1 VKGVTPTRK
10 ANSLKLISRN
20 IRAAGKLAE
29 RSIREKV
36 AEVDAS
42 EVESGA
48 VQRAV
53 RSGAET
59 AKNTAK
65 IARRLYAG
73 SKAKRRISSPEED
86 GMEPGSTYR
95 RGEYVF
101 PKGLAG
107 LSYGD
112 PDAKRDHRQTTNGT
126 YIYRNR
132 QKAVHT
138 ETQAGKRRAAASTQK
153 TAKPAAAKRGAKK
166 TAKPAAAKRGAKKT
180 GAAIQRRFAS
190 IGKSFAG
197 GFKWLLPVSLPMV
210 AIILVVIILMG
221 ALISVISPLGF
232 FFSDNKADNSYSI
245 NNIINRVSQDW
256 YDELAAQRE
265 HYESMGYI
273 VNVSYNTGAGDGV
286 ERVDNWKDVLALY
299 IVQNTG
305 KDKSMIELN
314 EADESGI
321 KELFFNMNP
330 INISTRVEQVEEE
343 GETEEVQYA
352 DVSVSNLRYVQML
365 NKYPLDSFQ
374 NDMIDFLMR
383 PDMNATWADMGIDF
397 GGNMTTNIDV
407 NAIIHDLPAGSLG
420 SVIVQ
425 AALSRLGD
433 PYSMELRGQG
443 NYVDCSYFTQWAY
456 AQAGVSIPGTAA
468 EQAQYCVQVGKT
480 ISGNLLQAGDLIFW
494 SYPSNP
500 RVAGRFMDIGHVAIY
515 VQNGMMIEA
524 APSAGCVTYRAVSVQ
539 GEPTLY
545 GRLLT

>member
-1 VKGVTPTRK
+1 MSVKGVTPKRK
-10 ANSLKLISRN
+10 ANRLKLISRD

-29 RSIREKV
+29 RSIRETA
-36 AEVDAS
+36 AEVDPS
-42 EVESGA
+42 EAESGA

-73 SKAKRRISSPEED
+73 SKAKRRISNPEEG

-95 RGEYVF
+95 RGEYVS
-101 PKGLAG
+101 PKGVAG

-112 PDAKRDHRQTTNGT
+112 PDAKQDHRQTTNGT

-138 ETQAGKRRAAASTQK
+138 ESQARKRQAAASTQK
-153 TAKPAAAKRGAKK
+153 NAKPAAAKQ
-166 TAKPAAAKRGAKKT
+166 GAKKT
-180 GAAIQRRFAS
+180 GAVIQRRFAS

-197 GFKWLLPVSLPMV
+197 GFKWLLPFSLPMV

-232 FFSDNKADNSYSI
+232 FFSDNNTDNTYSVD
-245 NNIINRVSQDW
+245 NIIDRVSQDW

-265 HYESMGYI
+265 HYERMGYI
-273 VNVSYNTGAGDGV
+273 VKVSYNTGAGDGV

-299 IVQNTG
+299 MVQNTG

-330 INISTRVEQVEEE
+330 INISTRVEQVEKED
-343 GETEEVQYA
+343 ETEEVQYA
-352 DVSVSNLRYVQML
+352 DISVSNLRYVQML
-365 NKYPLDSFQ
+365 SYYPLDSFQ

-383 PDMNATWADMGIDF
+383 PDMNATWAEMGIDF

-407 NAIIHDLPAGSLG
+407 NAIIHDLPTGTLG

-425 AALSRLGD
+425 AAFSRLGD

-443 NYVDCSYFTQWAY
+443 NYVDCSYLVQWAY
-456 AQAGVSIPGTAA
+456 AQAGIFIPGTAA
-468 EQAQYCVQVGKT
+468 EQARHCVNMGKVIDGST
-480 ISGNLLQAGDLIFW
+480 LRLGDLMFW
-494 SYPSNP
+494 SYPNNA

-524 APSAGCVTYRAVSVQ
+524 APSAGCVTYRAVNVQ
-539 GEPTLY
+539 GKPTLFARPY
-545 GRLLT
+545 V

>member
-1 VKGVTPTRK
+1 MSLKEMPLGRI
-10 ANSLKLISRN
+10 ANSLKLFSRD
-20 IRAAGKLAE
+20 IRATGNSVKGIT
-29 RSIREKV
+29 S
-36 AEVDAS
+36 EVDPS

-48 VQRAV
+48 EQRAV

-73 SKAKRRISSPEED
+73 SKAKRRISSPEEG
-86 GMEPGSTYR
+86 GMEPGNTYR

-112 PDAKRDHRQTTNGT
+112 PDEKRGHRKTTNGT

-138 ETQAGKRRAAASTQK
+138 ETQARKRRAAASTQK
-153 TAKPAAAKRGAKK
+153 TAKPAAAKQ
-166 TAKPAAAKRGAKKT
+166 GAKKT

-197 GFKWLLPVSLPMV
+197 GFKWLLPFSLPLV
-210 AIILVVIILMG
+210 AIILIATILMG
-221 ALISVISPLGF
+221 ALISAISPLGF
-232 FFSDNKADNSYSI
+232 FFSDNNTDNTYSI
-245 NNIINRVSQDW
+245 NNIIGRVSQDW
-256 YDELAAQRE
+256 HDELAAQRE
-265 HYESMGYI
+265 HYESMGYR
-273 VNVSYNTGAGDGV
+273 VNVSYNTGVGDGV
-286 ERVDNWKDVLALY
+286 ERVNNWKDVLAFY

-343 GETEEVQYA
+343 GETEEVHYA

-383 PDMNATWADMGIDF
+383 PDMNAAWADMGIDF

-433 PYSMELRGQG
+433 PYSMELRGQD
-443 NYVDCSYFTQWAY
+443 NYVDCSYLTQWAY
-456 AQAGVSIPGTAA
+456 AQAGIFIPGTAA
-468 EQAQYCVQVGKT
+468 EQARYCVKGGKV
-480 ISGNLLQAGDLIFW
+480 INESMLRPGDLIFW
-494 SYPSNP
+494 RYPNNP

-524 APSAGCVTYRAVSVQ
+524 APSAGCVTYRAMSVQ
-539 GEPTLY
+539 GEPIIY
-545 GRLLT
+545 ARLRL